1 MLDVHLRS
9 GNAFLAARLFLP
21 TRPGSV
27 GVVFCHG
34 WSGAHHFEDLHAEL
48 AEAGVTV
55 VSFEQR
61 GYGLSTGRARLSAW
75 PADMA
80 AVAEWLRRRDL
91 RVWVMGLSTG
101 GTVALATAAQHP
113 WIAGAIALSPFAR
126 LDRIRADYPPA
137 RKIFAE
143 HFGEL
148 RAADHRAADALAWAP
163 AIAPRPAVVVHTRR
177 DEIVPFAHAE
187 LLRDKAGVTLWELP
201 RGDHRLLK
209 VDRPALFRR
218 IRRLITRT

>member
-21 TRPGSV
+21 ARAGPV

-34 WSGAHHFEDLHAEL
+34 WSGAHHFDDLHAAL
-48 AEAGVTV
+48 AEGGITV

-61 GYGLSTGRARLSAW
+61 GYGESTGQARLSLW

-80 AVAEWLRRRDL
+80 KVAEWLRRRDL

-101 GTVALATAAQHP
+101 GTMALTTAAQQA

-137 RKIFAE
+137 RKILTE
-143 HFGEL
+143 RFGEL
-148 RAADHRAADALAWAP
+148 RAADYRAADALVWAP
-163 AIAPRPAVVVHTRR
+163 SIGPRPAIVVHARR
-177 DEIVPFAHAE
+177 DEIVPFAHAQ

-218 IRRLITRT
+218 IRRLLLRT